1 MAALPETI
9 SASDLAGLLG
19 LSANR
24 VSVLAAEGVIAKKGR
39 GRYLLAESIQG
50 YAQWVRENPA
60 GRRRVASDEKERLT
74 AAQADLAE
82 LKLAQTRG
90 ELLPLEDVR
99 REWAAIAIDLRA
111 RLLSIAPRVSSAL
124 GLDRATAA
132 RLDAELRSALE
143 DLAEQRD
150 PQIEDMPS

>member
-1 MAALPETI
+1 MADLPDTVG
-9 SASDLAGLLG
+9 AADLARLFG

-24 VSVLAAEGVIAKKGR
+24 VSVLGAEGVIQKKGR

-50 YAQWVRENPA
+50 YAEWVRQNPS

-90 ELLPLEDVR
+90 DLLPLEDVR

-111 RLLSIAPRVSSAL
+111 RLLSIGPRVASAL
-124 GLDRATAA
+124 GLDRETAA

-143 DLAEQRD
+143 DLADQRD
-150 PQIEDMPS
+150 AEIEEMLS